1 MNEKAKADQAKNLSK
16 VKAMIADANHE
27 AKAEISELKNMVAMQ
42 STILQSL
49 IKICSKPDDAVDS
62 PSDDFHLRM
71 LSSSNTGDDE
81 VDS

>member
-27 AKAEISELKNMVAMQ
+27 TKAEISELKNMVE
-42 STILQSL
+42 SL
-49 IKICSKPDDAVDS
+49 IKICSKPDGAVGS

-71 LSSSNTGDDE
+71 LSSSNTGYDE